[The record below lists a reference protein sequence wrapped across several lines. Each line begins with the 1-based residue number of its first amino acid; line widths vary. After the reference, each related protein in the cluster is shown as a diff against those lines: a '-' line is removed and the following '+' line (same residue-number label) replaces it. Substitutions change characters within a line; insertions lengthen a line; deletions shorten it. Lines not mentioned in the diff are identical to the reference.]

1 MMMKQIPT
9 HDLSRIGLDIVNDIF
24 ANEVKTQYGDSL
36 RIRKN
41 SSFSY
46 DIPTTLWKDFVSGDG
61 GNIYHLYAKNKNL
74 SLGES
79 YRELGEK
86 YGTDEPIKV
95 TVGGI
100 LPPTYP
106 KKPEYNQASIDKAQ
120 DIWTKAEPIIGT
132 VAETYLNKRGITYIP
147 NTFKFWNNRLVVP
160 IHTVRNNELFQIG
173 IQTTQL
179 DDEGNK
185 AKVDVVKRIYGHS
198 RGGSVHLTDYSELSD
213 TIVFVEGAEDGLS
226 LVQNNEGISCWAYL
240 GSTNLKNIDLPPYIS
255 EIILARDN
263 DIASETATT
272 EFYNKYKNNYSI
284 CFVNPSEGYKDFNE
298 MLMEVSSVR

>member
-24 ANEVKTQYGDSL
+24 ASEVKTQYGDSL

-74 SLGES
+74 TLSES

-95 TVGGI
+95 EHSV
-100 LPPTYP
+100 PSYQ

-213 TIVFVEGAEDGLS
+213 TIVFVEGVEDGLS

-263 DIASETATT
+263 DTASETATT
-272 EFYNKYKNNYSI
+272 EFYNKYKDNYSI
-284 CFVNPSEGYKDFNE
+284 CFVNPTEGYKDFNE
-298 MLMEVSSVR
+298 MLMEVSNGR

>member
-1 MMMKQIPT
+1 MKQIPT

-41 SSFSY
+41 ASFSY

-61 GNIYHLYAKNKNL
+61 GNIYHLYAKNKNIT
-74 SLGES
+74 LGES

-95 TVGGI
+95 EHSV
-100 LPPTYP
+100 PSYQ
-106 KKPEYNQASIDKAQ
+106 KKPEYKQESLDKAK
-120 DIWTKAEPIIGT
+120 DIWTKAEPIKGT
-132 VAETYLNKRGITYIP
+132 VAETYLNKRAITYIP

-185 AKVDVVKRIYGHS
+185 VKVDVVKRIYGHS

-213 TIVFVEGAEDGLS
+213 TIVFLEGVEDGLS
-226 LVQNNEGISCWAYL
+226 LVQCNEGISCWAYL
-240 GSTNLKNIDLPPYIS
+240 GSTNLKNIDLPPNIS
-255 EIILARDN
+255 QIVLGWDN
-263 DIASETATT
+263 DIASETANT
-272 EFYNKYKNNYSI
+272 EFYHKYKDDYSI
-284 CFVNPSEGYKDFNE
+284 LYASPPKGYKDFNE
-298 MLMEVSSVR
+298 MLMEVSNVR

>member
-24 ANEVKTQYGDSL
+24 ASEVKTQYGDSL

-74 SLGES
+74 TLSES

-95 TVGGI
+95 RHDV
-100 LPPTYP
+100 PSYQ

-213 TIVFVEGAEDGLS
+213 CVVLVEGNEDGLS

-240 GSTNLKNIDLPPYIS
+240 GATNLKNIDLPPYIS

-284 CFVNPSEGYKDFNE
+284 CFVNPTEGYKDFNE
-298 MLMEVSSVR
+298 MLMEVSNGR

>member
-24 ANEVKTQYGDSL
+24 ASEVKTQYGDSL

-106 KKPEYNQASIDKAQ
+106 KKPEYNQESIDKAQ

-226 LVQNNEGISCWAYL
+226 LVQNNDL
-240 GSTNLKNIDLPPYIS
+240 GATNLKNIDLPPYIS